1 MIAKGKVFI
10 THEDLKRIFN
20 LPESVEFIVSSLD
33 NGSLEIKIA
42 SKEPIEGL
50 TACRADWRDVRRK
63 AVPLKRDEG
72 YCNCVVDNGSF
83 IACDRSSIK
92 LVCEICRLPIR
103 GSIL

>member
-10 THEDLKRIFN
+10 THEDLKRIFD
-20 LPESVEFIVSSLD
+20 LPESVEFIDSSLD

-63 AVPLKRDEG
+63 TVPLKRDEE
-72 YCNCVVDNGSF
+72 YCSCMIENRSSILVY
-83 IACDRSSIK
+83 DRPSIK
-92 LVCEICRLPIR
+92 LVCEICRLPM
-103 GSIL
+103 